1 MKKSTIIS
9 MACAAV
15 AVCSPLASNAQT
27 VAADSVMQ
35 HARGSRLSVGGY
47 GEVAYSRNFYS
58 DSGNRYSSAK
68 LHKNDPSHGRFD
80 IPHAVIY
87 LGYVSNAKEISSM
100 RKNNTQY
107 VKPYQSNQVFG
118 SHAIATS
125 VEVGYDIFSQI
136 EKLRTARQKMY
147 VFGHFEY
154 YNSCL
159 GGSKEYT
166 SKKIFF
172 V

>member
-1 MKKSTIIS
+1 

-68 LHKNDPSHGRFD
+68 LHKNDPVTDVSTFRMQLSTSATTLAMAGR
-80 IPHAVIY
+80 
-87 LGYVSNAKEISSM
+87 
-100 RKNNTQY
+100 
-107 VKPYQSNQVFG
+107 
-118 SHAIATS
+118 
-125 VEVGYDIFSQI
+125 
-136 EKLRTARQKMY
+136 
-147 VFGHFEY
+147 
-154 YNSCL
+154 
-159 GGSKEYT
+159 
-166 SKKIFF
+166 
-172 V
+172 

>member
-68 LHKNDPSHGRFD
+68 LHKNVSTFRMQLSISATTLARAGR
-80 IPHAVIY
+80 
-87 LGYVSNAKEISSM
+87 
-100 RKNNTQY
+100 
-107 VKPYQSNQVFG
+107 
-118 SHAIATS
+118 
-125 VEVGYDIFSQI
+125 
-136 EKLRTARQKMY
+136 
-147 VFGHFEY
+147 
-154 YNSCL
+154 
-159 GGSKEYT
+159 
-166 SKKIFF
+166 
-172 V
+172 